1 MVDKYELRHQ
11 LLICGVSYKEAAK
24 DLGITLNAFSRKVN
38 NITEFKASEIMKLY
52 KLLKLDSYDIFFTD
66 ASEYNS
72 RYRR

>member
-11 LLICGVSYKEAAK
+11 LLIRGLSYKEVAK

-52 KLLKLDSYDIFFTD
+52 KLLNLDSYDIFFTD
-66 ASEYNS
+66 TSEYNS
-72 RYRR
+72 RYGR